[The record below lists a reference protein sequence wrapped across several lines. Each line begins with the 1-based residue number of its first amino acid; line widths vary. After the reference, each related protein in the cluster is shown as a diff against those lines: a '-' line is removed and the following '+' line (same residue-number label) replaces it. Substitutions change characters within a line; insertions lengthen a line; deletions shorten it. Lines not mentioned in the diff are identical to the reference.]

1 MNKKLLIIIA
11 AAGLASFIAM
21 FGFALFTAKSPTYQQ
36 ADSNQPESATAETTA
51 SLHIPALSSD
61 SLAVGDAPSKKI
73 MTEKQLKSLVYEVRE
88 KIEEYKSKLSDIE
101 VRGQRLQTSQETL
114 KKEVENLDNLRIELT
129 SIVAAL
135 KSKRNE
141 LLKTRIEIEQSEKAN
156 IISIAATYDK
166 MDATSAGKILSNMCS
181 RKEKG
186 DILPEGKGFDDA
198 VKILYYMADRT
209 KAKVLAELVNTEP
222 KLAASFSQKLKQITE
237 VK

>member
-1 MNKKLLIIIA
+1 MNKKLRIIIA
-11 AAGLASFIAM
+11 AAGLVSFAVM
-21 FGFALFTAKSPTYQQ
+21 FGFALLTTKSPTLQQ
-36 ADSNQPESATAETTA
+36 ADSNQPAPTTAETT
-51 SLHIPALSSD
+51 SLHIPAS
-61 SLAVGDAPSKKI
+61 AAGVWEVGDAPSKKI

-88 KIEEYKSKLSDIE
+88 KIQEYNSKLSDIE
-101 VRGQRLQTSQETL
+101 VREQRLQAAQDTF
-114 KKEVENLDNLRIELT
+114 KKDTENLNNLRIELT

-156 IISIAATYDK
+156 IVSIAATYDK
-166 MDATSAGKILSNMCS
+166 MDAASAGKILRNMCDEQ
-181 RKEKG
+181 EKG
-186 DILPEGKGFDDA
+186 EIRTDGDGFDDA

-222 KLAASFSQKLKQITE
+222 KLAASFSQRLKQITE